1 MVFLLTQRKRN
12 GSMEKKFVIIGC
24 IVILALLLLS
34 STSIAFAKDLNDFRY
49 RDCNSNF
56 GVGHDNAK
64 RPQPQV
70 VFMNV
75 ANAHLPYQAYH
86 GPYGDWHTSIV
97 NDKGK
102 FQESLQLNYTNNTCR
117 MNFSNEGNTP
127 VNITYNVSVSSNHH
141 PSGCQ
146 GKFALEAGE
155 SREISEDI
163 AVKKDLRNFSFKS
176 EMKIG
181 SDSNSDSN
189 SKINGT
195 RTLILFK
202 VISGY
207 SFSSKPVSNDSEE
220 VDRGIND

>member
-1 MVFLLTQRKRN
+1 MRKKYA
-12 GSMEKKFVIIGC
+12 MALGC
-24 IVILALLLLS
+24 IVILALLLLG
-34 STSIAFAKDLNDFRY
+34 STSIALAKELSDFRY
-49 RDCNSNF
+49 RYCNSNF

-117 MNFSNEGNTP
+117 VNFSNDGNSP
-127 VNITYNVSVSSNHH
+127 VNITYNVSASSNHH
-141 PSGCQ
+141 LSGCQ
-146 GKFALEAGE
+146 GKLALEAGE
-155 SREISEDI
+155 SREISENVT
-163 AVKKDLRNFSFKS
+163 VKKDWHNYSFEFKIKIYS
-176 EMKIG
+176 ESG
-181 SDSNSDSN
+181 SDYDSN
-189 SKINGT
+189 SKTNRT
-195 RTLILFK
+195 RTSTAFK
-202 VISGY
+202 VISWH
-207 SFSSKPVSNDSEE
+207 SFNFNTVPNDSEE